1 MIFFYS
7 LFILLFI
14 FILHLFRFK
23 IYKIYSIYD
32 YPDQIRKLHK
42 NKTSL
47 SGGLLI
53 FFGVIFFYLQQL
65 FFKEIFVNNYLN
77 FSQEELNVF
86 LVSSCTIFL
95 VGYFDDY
102 KNLKPLNKI
111 LFLVLVLFFCTF
123 FDKSL
128 IIKELYFSFT
138 DYKLWLG
145 KFSTFFTI
153 LSILLFI
160 NAYNLFDGIDLQAG
174 TYALFIFIYLLIL
187 TSFNYAFIP
196 FIFFLLFFLKLNLKK
211 EMFLG
216 DAGSLLT
223 SFVLGYF
230 IIKTFNKNENLIFC
244 DQIFIIMILPG
255 IEMLRLFINRIYN
268 GTNPFKPD
276 RNHLHHI
283 LSLNKNN
290 YFAFVIIFLLYSIP
304 VIMMIF
310 KISTILSLFTFL
322 FFYTFLLN
330 FKFKQ

>member
-7 LFILLFI
+7 LIVLLTILFFYI
-14 FILHLFRFK
+14 FRGN
-23 IYKIYSIYD
+23 IYQIYNIYD
-32 YPDQIRKLHK
+32 YPDKKRKLHE

-53 FFGVIFFYLQQL
+53 LFGVIFFYLQQS
-65 FFKEIFVNNYLN
+65 FFKEEFANNYLN
-77 FSQEELNVF
+77 FSQEELNLF
-86 LVSSCTIFL
+86 LISSFMIFL
-95 VGYFDDY
+95 VGYLDDY
-102 KNLKPLNKI
+102 KNIKPLNKI
-111 LFLVLVLFFCTF
+111 LLLILVLFFYIF

-138 DYKLWLG
+138 DYKLGLG
-145 KFSTFFTI
+145 KFSIFFTI
-153 LSILLFI
+153 FSILLFI

-174 TYALFIFIYLLIL
+174 TYALFIFMYLFFL
-187 TSFNYAFIP
+187 TNLNYTLIP

-211 EMFLG
+211 EIFLG

-223 SFVLGYF
+223 SFILSYF
-230 IIKTFNKNENLIFC
+230 IIKTFNKNENLFFC

-283 LSLNKNN
+283 LSVNRNQ
-290 YFAFVIIFLLYSIP
+290 YFAFSVIFLLYSAP
-304 VIMMIF
+304 VMMMIL
-310 KISTILSLFTFL
+310 KISTIFSLFTFL
-322 FFYTFLLN
+322 LIYTFLLY
-330 FKFKQ
+330 FKFK

>member
-1 MIFFYS
+1 MIFYS
-7 LFILLFI
+7 LIILLTILFLYI
-14 FILHLFRFK
+14 FRRN
-23 IYKIYSIYD
+23 IYQIYNIYD
-32 YPDQIRKLHK
+32 YPDKKRKLHES
-42 NKTSL
+42 KTSL
-47 SGGLLI
+47 SGGFLILL
-53 FFGVIFFYLQQL
+53 GVVFFYLQQS
-65 FFKEIFVNNYLN
+65 FFKEMFVNNYLN

-86 LVSSCTIFL
+86 LVSSCMIFL

-111 LFLVLVLFFCTF
+111 LLLFLVIFFCIF
-123 FDKSL
+123 FDKNFV
-128 IIKELYFSFT
+128 IKELHFSFT

-174 TYALFIFIYLLIL
+174 TYALFIFIYLFFL

-196 FIFFLLFFLKLNLKK
+196 FIFFLLFFLKLNFKK

-216 DAGSLLT
+216 DAGSLLA

-268 GTNPFKPD
+268 GANPFKPD
-276 RNHLHHI
+276 TNHLHHI
-283 LSLNKNN
+283 LMLNKNN
-290 YFAFVIIFLLYSIP
+290 YFAFIIIFLLYSIP

-330 FKFKQ
+330 FKFK